1 MIRPR
6 LQAPDEQP
14 DLRRGSHWS
23 PHHRR
28 DRVRTREHDRRGV
41 ALIMAL
47 VMVVLMTAFAMEFNY
62 SSEVKNLSSYHYR
75 DNTRS
80 YYLAKGGL
88 RIYGMLL
95 IFARQMEGNSMIAG
109 MLSSFGIDIDGAAMM
124 CRNVPFMDT
133 AMLRFLTGTGG
144 GSMDDK
150 EKEGLY
156 ELLGMGGVDEDG
168 EPITPPAMPTAEQQ
182 RRQEEEQEER
192 DKRKRGFIDET
203 EEEGMT
209 TRRKLMDFEGDF
221 KVDCADESTKIDIN
235 GFASNTWAG
244 RTLEL
249 HPTAGM
255 LMGLMSREEYDPLFE
270 ERLKMERWELIG
282 NIKDWVD
289 ADDQR
294 SGLWG
299 GDEDNLYDDF
309 DPRYRS
315 KNARFDSLEELRL
328 VAGIT
333 DEVFET
339 FSPALSVHTKN
350 FKVNVNS
357 ANPTMIRAL
366 LRAFTDPMIVPEPRL
381 QEIVMIMMAERMF
394 LPGPFRNADDFLGR
408 AERHGIRFTDPNAR
422 TALKS
427 LVTTKSRVF
436 RLTAT
441 GYVNDS
447 TAVIEQVIRVN
458 KSSIRTLEWRER

>member
-1 MIRPR
+1 MIRP
-6 LQAPDEQP
+6 LPAPAQ
-14 DLRRGSHWS
+14 DLRRGGRWS
-23 PHHRR
+23 WRR
-28 DRVRTREHDRRGV
+28 RPSVPRTREHDRRGV

-47 VMVVLMTAFAMEFNY
+47 VMVVLMTAFAVEFNY

-88 RIYGMLL
+88 RIYGLLL

-133 AMLRFLTGTGG
+133 AMLRFLTGTGS
-144 GSMDDK
+144 GSLDDE
-150 EKEGLY
+150 EKDGLLD
-156 ELLGMGGVDEDG
+156 LLGMGGEQDG
-168 EPITPPAMPTAEQQ
+168 EPTTPLAIPTAEQQ
-182 RRQEEEQEER
+182 RQRQEQDQEKRER
-192 DKRKRGFIDET
+192 ERGYIDET
-203 EEEGMT
+203 EEEGT
-209 TRRKLMDFEGDF
+209 SVRRKLMDFEGDF

-235 GFASNTWAG
+235 GFASNSWAG
-244 RTLEL
+244 RSLEL
-249 HPTAGM
+249 HPTANM
-255 LMGLMSREEYDPLFE
+255 LMGLMGREEYDPLFE
-270 ERLKMERWELIG
+270 ERLKMDRWELIG

-289 ADDQR
+289 PDDQR

-309 DPRYRS
+309 EPRYRS
-315 KNARFDSLEELRL
+315 KNTRFDSLEELRL

-339 FSPALSVHTKN
+339 FSPSLSVHTKN

-366 LRAFTDPMIVPEPRL
+366 LRAFTDPMLIPEPKL
-381 QEIVMIMMAERMF
+381 QEAVSYLMAERMF
-394 LPGPFRNADDFLGR
+394 LPGPFRNADNFIQR
-408 AERHGIRFTDPNAR
+408 AEAR
-422 TALKS
+422 GLIFEPTARQALKS

-447 TAVIEQVIRVN
+447 TATIEQVIRVN
-458 KSSIRTLEWRER
+458 KSSLRVLEWRER

>member
-1 MIRPR
+1 MIRAR
-6 LQAPDEQP
+6 REQQQ
-14 DLRRGSHWS
+14 DLRRGGGWGRSLS
-23 PHHRR
+23 R
-28 DRVRTREHDRRGV
+28 DPRARTREDDRRGV

-47 VMVVLMTAFAMEFNY
+47 VMVVLMTAFAVEFNY

-133 AMLRFLTGTGG
+133 AMLRFLTGTGS
-144 GSMDDK
+144 GSMNDE

-168 EPITPPAMPTAEQQ
+168 NPVAPPAMPTAEQQ
-182 RRQEEEQEER
+182 RLQQEEDEER
-192 DKRKRGFIDET
+192 RKRQRGYIDET
-203 EEEGMT
+203 VDEGGT
-209 TRRKLMDFEGDF
+209 VRRKLMDFEGDF

-244 RTLEL
+244 RPLEL
-249 HPTAGM
+249 HPTSAM

-289 ADDQR
+289 PDDQR

-309 DPRYRS
+309 EPRYRS

-366 LRAFTDPMIVPEPRL
+366 LRAFTDPMIIPEPKL
-381 QEIVMIMMAERMF
+381 QEVVMIMMAERMF
-394 LPGPFRNADDFLGR
+394 LPGPFRNADDFIAR
-408 AERHGIRFTDPNAR
+408 AERHGVVFTDPNAR
-422 TALKS
+422 TALKGM
-427 LVTTKSRVF
+427 VTTKSRVF

-458 KSSIRTLEWRER
+458 KSSIRVLEWRER